1 MEISSRTILLL
12 SAGLCFSGLSAQE
25 TATKWDVEIPELIAD
40 GAPSPPAPKPD
51 PIEFRVLSSRTTRMD
66 VTKAPEIPDMPD
78 LADGGPSFVVVE
90 GDEESPAMDT
100 LEQLHDLYRK
110 EGARMEEAYHARV
123 KARAVR
129 KAYLLANPPVPED
142 VLIRVWKRDLPTTKS
157 RRESAP

>member
-1 MEISSRTILLL
+1 
-12 SAGLCFSGLSAQE
+12 
-25 TATKWDVEIPELIAD
+25 
-40 GAPSPPAPKPD
+40 
-51 PIEFRVLSSRTTRMD
+51 MD